1 MSDPQTLPSQLLASL
16 IEQVE
21 QNSPVLILDA
31 GFGVSD
37 TVAFFNEFRCQ
48 LFFSAFYELLPL
60 NQDRDDDA
68 DEEEAWFKIFQQN
81 MNYPAGTRFDLCLFW
96 DLFSYLN
103 DAALRAFNRALAPFI
118 DQRTAGHGFAML
130 NTAPHMPAREYGILN
145 RNQLTIRSLN
155 SLRAAPF
162 PRSRTKVGEQ
172 LTSFTVGR
180 GVLHQGGLMEL
191 MLKGKPSS

>member
-1 MSDPQTLPSQLLASL
+1 MSELQTLPSQLLASL

-21 QNSPVLILDA
+21 QSSPVLILDA

-37 TVAFFNEFRCQ
+37 TLTFFNEFRCQ
-48 LFFSAFYELLPL
+48 LFFSAFYEVLPL
-60 NQDRDDDA
+60 NSSGEDA
-68 DEEEAWFKIFQQN
+68 ANEEAWFKLFQQS
-81 MNYPAGTRFDLCLFW
+81 MNFPSGTRFDLCLFW

-145 RNQLTIRSLN
+145 RTQLTIRPLN
-155 SLRAAPF
+155 SPGPTPF
-162 PRSRTKVGEQ
+162 PRSHSKVAEQ
-172 LTSFTVGR
+172 LTGFTVGR
-180 GVLHQGGLMEL
+180 SVLHQGGLMEL
-191 MLKGKPSS
+191 MLKGKAVGR